1 MAQADIKELRN
12 LPLSELISAPLNAV
26 ISAQANAALSTA
38 QFIEQIGFTS
48 TGEASLFDDKE
59 NDETHSV
66 RTAELKIKKNVL
78 VDDGNGNQKVEEVEE
93 FVSIPFIALFNI
105 PAIEI
110 GSMDWD
116 FNVRLKS
123 VQSLD
128 TSYSKSFSAGYRS
141 KSESKFGAAIKMI
154 DVGINSSMTVE
165 TAMKTDFE
173 LRHKA
178 TREQEYNLHINVKAN
193 AAALP
198 KGIERLLS
206 IAERIATETET
217 ANAHQAN
224 AQPNTP

>member
-1 MAQADIKELRN
+1 MAQQDIRELRN
-12 LPLSELISAPLNAV
+12 LPLSDLITAPLNAV

-48 TGEASLFDDKE
+48 EGDASLFDDKE
-59 NDETHSV
+59 DQDKHSV
-66 RTAELKIKKNVL
+66 RTAELKIKKKVL
-78 VDDGNGNQKVEEVEE
+78 VDDGSGGLTVQEIEE

-128 TSYSKSFSAGYRS
+128 TTYSNSFRAGYRRKTGLNIGGS
-141 KSESKFGAAIKMI
+141 LKGI
-154 DVGINSSMTVE
+154 DVGINTSMTVE
-165 TAMKTDFE
+165 TSLKTDFE
-173 LRHKA
+173 MRYKS

-193 AAALP
+193 AASLP
-198 KGIERLLS
+198 KGIERLLG
-206 IAERIATETET
+206 IAERIATETEI
-217 ANAHQAN
+217 ANAHKATT
-224 AQPNTP
+224 TP